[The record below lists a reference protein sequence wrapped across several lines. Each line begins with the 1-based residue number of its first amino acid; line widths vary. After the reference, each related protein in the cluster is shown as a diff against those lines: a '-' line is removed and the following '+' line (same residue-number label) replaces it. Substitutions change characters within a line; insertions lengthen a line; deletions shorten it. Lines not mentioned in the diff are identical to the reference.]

1 MTKIFFSL
9 LLVFYTFSI
18 QEPSEWELKK
28 DQDYVQ
34 VSVRNLDSDTKEFLG
49 ETIVNGHI
57 DSIFSFIMDFDH
69 ANQWMYKIDSSKII
83 SPLKKDKFYVYFTVN
98 INWPLTDRDL
108 VMEVSSENKNNIRM
122 ISLYS
127 RPEFISKDENYIRI
141 RKSQSVWTL
150 EHIDNKRTKV
160 SLQSHSDVA
169 GIPNWI
175 TDLFITQ
182 TPFYSLKS
190 LRKQFD

>member
-1 MTKIFFSL
+1 MTKIFFSSL
-9 LLVFYTFSI
+9 LIFYTFWI
-18 QEPSEWELKK
+18 QNPSEWELKK
-28 DQDYVQ
+28 NQDHVQ
-34 VSVRNLDSDTKEFLG
+34 VSVRNLDNDTKFLG
-49 ETIVNGHI
+49 KTFVNGHI

-69 ANQWMYKIDSSKII
+69 ANQWMYKIESSKII

-127 RPEFISKDENYIRI
+127 RPEFISDNENYIRI
-141 RKSQSVWTL
+141 RESQSVWTL
-150 EHIDNKRTKV
+150 EYIDNNRTKV
-160 SLQSHSDVA
+160 SLQSHSDIA
-169 GIPNWI
+169 GIPTWV

-190 LRKQFD
+190 LRKKFD